1 MILVSPKHIP
11 DELKTRIHEYMAEFF
26 KAASYEKLRETDIKH
41 QYIWSIFTP
50 LVKLLYVKT
59 PNQAISKEISA
70 PAVMN
75 EMHMLSLRSVLL
87 ALKVMLSR
95 DNHRELLFKE
105 KLEDY
110 VTCAPFYLPEP
121 LMGLGMELVKVV
133 GSLQP
138 PSLGNIVRSKLATIH
153 YGLVPL
159 LERSVHDITTDLMN

>member
-26 KAASYEKLRETDIKH
+26 KAASYETLRETDIKH

-50 LVKLLYVKT
+50 LVKLLYIKS

-75 EMHMLSLRSVLL
+75 EMHMLSLKSVLL

-110 VTCAPFYLPEP
+110 VTCAPFYLPE
-121 LMGLGMELVKVV
+121 LLKGLGVELVKVV

-153 YGLVPL
+153 YGLVPV